1 MSELDFEFRLLQAG
15 DDRSQFCSGN
25 IELDRFFQR
34 YAGQNQFRHYI
45 GSSYILHNKQ
55 LIAGFVTVSA
65 GEMCA
70 ENLNEDLK
78 KRLPD
83 YPLPILRIARLA
95 VDKRFQ
101 GLGLGKKL
109 LGLSFKL
116 ALTMKFDYGC
126 TGIVVD
132 AKSESVEF
140 YKKLG
145 FVSLQTLSGELG
157 DRPQPEVLFLSI
169 KAIEKTLVFV
179 L

>member
-1 MSELDFEFRLLQAG
+1 MSEVDFEFRLLQAS
-15 DDRSQFCSGN
+15 DDRSQFCCGN

-34 YAGQNQFRHYI
+34 YAGQNQFKHYI
-45 GSSYILHNKQ
+45 GSNYILHRKQ
-55 LIAGFVTVSA
+55 QIAGFVTISA
-65 GEMCA
+65 GEICA
-70 ENLNEDLK
+70 ENLNDAQK

-95 VDKRFQ
+95 VDQRFQ

-116 ALTMKFDYGC
+116 ALTMKATYGC
-126 TGIVVD
+126 IGIVVD
-132 AKSESVEF
+132 AKEESVAF
-140 YKKLG
+140 YKKIG

-169 KAIEKTLVFV
+169 KAIEQAADFSS
-179 L
+179 

>member
-1 MSELDFEFRLLQAG
+1 MSELDFEFRLLQAD
-15 DDRSQFCSGN
+15 DDRTQFCSGN

-45 GSSYILHNKQ
+45 GSSYILHSKQ
-55 LIAGFVTVSA
+55 QIAGFVTVSA

-70 ENLNEDLK
+70 ENLSDDLK

-83 YPLPILRIARLA
+83 YPLPVLRIARLA

-116 ALTMKFDYGC
+116 ALTMKAEYGC
-126 TGIVVD
+126 IGIVVD
-132 AKSESVEF
+132 AKAESVEF

-169 KAIEKTLVFV
+169 KSIEKALASHS
-179 L
+179 